1 MRVLDHDRK
10 LLTVIDAAMDEA
22 ARRAGQR
29 WGCGPGRTDCC
40 MGPFPIN
47 LLDAR
52 RLQQGLRELQRDD
65 PAKAEALIARA
76 RSAAEQLRK
85 GFPGDPA
92 GGLLGDEQLDVQE
105 FCDGHQAMPC
115 PALDPESGLCTVY
128 AHRPWTCRTF
138 GPPTRVGEEPLP
150 ACRHCFAPCS
160 SEETEALR
168 VEPDPEGL
176 EDALVDQLER
186 EEGVSGDTFVAFAL
200 LGLPTAG
207 RTETE

>member
-1 MRVLDHDRK
+1 MSILDHDRK
-10 LLTVIDAAMDEA
+10 LLATIDAAMDEA
-22 ARRAGQR
+22 SRRAGER

-52 RLQQGLRELQRDD
+52 RLQAGLRELERDD
-65 PAKAEALIARA
+65 PQRAAAVRARA
-76 RSAAEQLRK
+76 REAVEQWTQD
-85 GFPGDPA
+85 FPGDVA
-92 GGLLGDEQLDVQE
+92 SGLLSDENLDVQD
-105 FCDGHQAMPC
+105 FCDAHQSMPC
-115 PALDPESGLCTVY
+115 PALDPDNGRCTLY

-138 GPPTRVGEEPLP
+138 GPPTRVGDEPLP

-160 SEETEALR
+160 SEETEQLR

-186 EEGVSGDTFVAFAL
+186 EEGRSGDSFVALAL
-200 LGLPTAG
+200 LGLPACA
-207 RTETE
+207 E